1 MKELKFEELTL
12 EQKIGMVTC
21 GMVGNWGRSPE
32 GDEFIL
38 DLVRKRALGS
48 IWILPSASDFKE
60 ITAKIKEAAD
70 YPLLFITDAESG
82 CDDYTIGLHNSLG
95 MTDNEELAYEFG
107 KVTAIAA
114 REKGYNVVCNPVV
127 DMCRGISSCG
137 GNMRSLGSDK
147 YKVAKLA
154 EAIAQGM
161 RDGGVLTVAKHYPS
175 AEKKTLNS
183 KLIDSHMAESCS
195 YMTKEELLDYSLFPY
210 LELMKK
216 GLMDGIMTGHC
227 RLPNIDP
234 DYPASLSSP
243 ICVQQTVLTCPNP

>member
-95 MTDNEELAYEFG
+95 MTDNEELGPQTWE
-107 KVTAIAA
+107 
-114 REKGYNVVCNPVV
+114 
-127 DMCRGISSCG
+127 
-137 GNMRSLGSDK
+137 
-147 YKVAKLA
+147 
-154 EAIAQGM
+154 
-161 RDGGVLTVAKHYPS
+161 YPRPQYFLCLC
-175 AEKKTLNS
+175 E
-183 KLIDSHMAESCS
+183 
-195 YMTKEELLDYSLFPY
+195 YY
-210 LELMKK
+210 
-216 GLMDGIMTGHC
+216 
-227 RLPNIDP
+227 
-234 DYPASLSSP
+234 
-243 ICVQQTVLTCPNP
+243 